1 MLVAFCFL
9 LPTLHTMSNRPCQ
22 KLIPHHLKAEF
33 HKRFARKEQRLEMS
47 CTMHTS
53 MIPINHI

>member
-22 KLIPHHLKAEF
+22 KLIPYHLKPNSSSDLHENN
-33 HKRFARKEQRLEMS
+33 KGSK
-47 CTMHTS
+47 
-53 MIPINHI
+53 